1 MISLQEWKKVKEEI
15 AKRSGKVVEETLEG
29 ARKELCQDIIR
40 SCEKFS
46 QNPKSEASE
55 ALS

>member
-15 AKRSGKVVEETLEG
+15 AKWSGKVVEETLEG